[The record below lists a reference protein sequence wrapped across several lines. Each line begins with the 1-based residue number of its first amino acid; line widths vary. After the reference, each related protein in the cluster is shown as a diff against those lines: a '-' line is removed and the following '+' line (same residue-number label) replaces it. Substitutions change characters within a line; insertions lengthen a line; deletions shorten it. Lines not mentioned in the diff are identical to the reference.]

1 VSARLVSKPGSA
13 MRDLSVAPG
22 PAPGLYQID
31 LPLAGL
37 ASGGYSVE
45 FVASSRAGEAKDSL
59 AFRVT
64 P

>member
-1 VSARLVSKPGSA
+1 VSARLVSKLGSA
-13 MRDLSVAPG
+13 MRDLSVARG
-22 PAPGLYQID
+22 PAPNLFQID

-37 ASGGYSVE
+37 ASGGYTVE
-45 FVASSRAGEAKDSL
+45 FVASSPAGEAKDNL